1 MCVYRVSGGSNSDS
15 SELYGEVVRNTTRNR
30 TIGPLG
36 CNCNEHITPWTDPI
50 LLGFSKTGS
59 GTRLSEGTDM
69 TKAVKIIDR
78 VAGTQFAQANSRKA

>member
-15 SELYGEVVRNTTRNR
+15 SELYGEVVRNTNRNR

-50 LLGFSKTGS
+50 YIWNLDGASTQS
-59 GTRLSEGTDM
+59 GN
-69 TKAVKIIDR
+69 VF
-78 VAGTQFAQANSRKA
+78 Q